1 VAHILKVWFLL
12 STKIPI
18 SSRSV
23 ENSSVMSHFPA
34 APLVLTNSAQFFFQS
49 CSSLV
54 ILCLFDQGRRENGRA
69 PVKIVRFL
77 YTLSLPGPI
86 VYLFWAPL
94 QSWAPVKITGSPPLS
109 TALLIRNFT
118 RLFLA
123 LHGHELVCDK
133 RLQKTTIFIQWFC
146 WFFLKS
152 VSFWGSLRPRVGY
165 RCSIMILI
173 WITIKEASGRNFHH
187 FLSNSLPNF
196 FFEHS
201 VKMTKCA
208 FKWWSTPRNETT
220 FWCDADD
227 DLRKFQEN
235 WWMAKGLVNYTKLFN
250 LRATFRIF
258 IDSFSSR

>member
-1 VAHILKVWFLL
+1 LKVWFLL

-109 TALLIRNFT
+109 TALYSIVCIVTFQKSNICPNKLLETSELFEKFHFNSSNFQLIS
-118 RLFLA
+118 A
-123 LHGHELVCDK
+123 LE
-133 RLQKTTIFIQWFC
+133 
-146 WFFLKS
+146 
-152 VSFWGSLRPRVGY
+152 
-165 RCSIMILI
+165 
-173 WITIKEASGRNFHH
+173 
-187 FLSNSLPNF
+187 PNF
-196 FFEHS
+196 D
-201 VKMTKCA
+201 
-208 FKWWSTPRNETT
+208 NE
-220 FWCDADD
+220 
-227 DLRKFQEN
+227 
-235 WWMAKGLVNYTKLFN
+235 
-250 LRATFRIF
+250 IP
-258 IDSFSSR
+258 